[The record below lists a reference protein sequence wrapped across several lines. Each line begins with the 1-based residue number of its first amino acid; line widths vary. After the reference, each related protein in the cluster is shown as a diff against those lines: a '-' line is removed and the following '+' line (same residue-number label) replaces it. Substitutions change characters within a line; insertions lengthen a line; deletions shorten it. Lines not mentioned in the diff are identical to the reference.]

1 MKLLSF
7 SNIWLQDSD
16 EEDLQEEEV
25 RRLQQQQ
32 AAALADDD
40 YDLPSAAAAAH
51 PTDQTLEQQVS
62 AAAAPGVQIES
73 VSKDLSALS
82 AEEQLAVVMA
92 DAPELISSLDELKNC
107 LSEVRGRIA
116 PLLREVAAGGLATAA
131 GLSYLEAKH
140 LLLLQYCM
148 CIVAYLMLKAEGKSV
163 KDHPVIAR

>member
-1 MKLLSF
+1 MS
-7 SNIWLQDSD
+7 QDSD
-16 EEDLQEEEV
+16 EEAQKEEEAEV

-40 YDLPSAAAAAH
+40 FDLPAVAAAGQQQE
-51 PTDQTLEQQVS
+51 PTLQQQV
-62 AAAAPGVQIES
+62 AAAVPGMQVEA
-73 VSKDLSALS
+73 VSKDLGALT

-92 DAPELISSLDELKNC
+92 DAPELMSLLAELKQCLDE
-107 LSEVRGRIA
+107 VRSKVG
-116 PLLREVAAGGLATAA
+116 PLLREVTAGGLATAA

-163 KDHPVIAR
+163 KDHPVIGR

>member
-1 MKLLSF
+1 M
-7 SNIWLQDSD
+7 QDSD
-16 EEDLQEEEV
+16 EEALKEEEAEV

-40 YDLPSAAAAAH
+40 FDLPAAAAAGQQQE
-51 PTDQTLEQQVS
+51 QTLEQQV
-62 AAAAPGVQIES
+62 AAAANGVQVEA
-73 VSKDLSALS
+73 VNKDLGALT

-92 DAPELISSLDELKNC
+92 DAPELLSLLDELKQC
-107 LSEVRGRIA
+107 LNEVRSKVG

-163 KDHPVIAR
+163 KDHPVIGR